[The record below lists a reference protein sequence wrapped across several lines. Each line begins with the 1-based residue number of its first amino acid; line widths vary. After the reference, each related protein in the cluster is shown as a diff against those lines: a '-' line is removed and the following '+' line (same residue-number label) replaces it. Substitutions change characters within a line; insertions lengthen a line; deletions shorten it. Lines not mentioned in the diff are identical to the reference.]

1 MVNNLKEEQLKF
13 QKSKKKKINKKLN
26 MKKMIHKFKFDFY
39 KNLIFYYLSIDLF
52 KS

>member
-1 MVNNLKEEQLKF
+1 MVNNLKEELLKF
-13 QKSKKKKINKKLN
+13 QKFKKKKINKKLN

-39 KNLIFYYLSIDLF
+39 KNSIFYFSSKDIL